1 MPLRAMVIFLAG
13 NIGTGK
19 TSLAKVLA
27 GRLAI
32 PHYEV
37 DYVKKAV
44 VSEDSR
50 LQWNVLHNVP
60 FPEEARIK
68 MFTRVVED
76 FARLAKDHPHL
87 IVDETLHKEGPRQIL
102 LDGAVRYFGSYLM
115 VLVEADEARIME
127 RLMDSEREEHV
138 LSDPMGMY
146 HAIKREFDPFDRV
159 DIRFKNN
166 MAIDKAAARLER
178 LIRARL
184 EAAASTSPHPALPH

>member
-1 MPLRAMVIFLAG
+1 MPLRVMVIFLAG

-27 GRLAI
+27 VRLTI

-37 DYVKKAV
+37 DYVKKVV

-68 MFTRVVED
+68 MFTRAVED
-76 FARLAKDHPHL
+76 FARLAKDHRHL
-87 IVDETLHKEGPRQIL
+87 IVDETLHKKGPRQIL

-115 VLVEADEARIME
+115 VLVEATEARIME
-127 RLMDSEREEHV
+127 RLMDTEREEHV

-166 MAIDKAAARLER
+166 MTIDKAAVKLER
-178 LIRARL
+178 LIRERL
-184 EAAASTSPHPALPH
+184 DS